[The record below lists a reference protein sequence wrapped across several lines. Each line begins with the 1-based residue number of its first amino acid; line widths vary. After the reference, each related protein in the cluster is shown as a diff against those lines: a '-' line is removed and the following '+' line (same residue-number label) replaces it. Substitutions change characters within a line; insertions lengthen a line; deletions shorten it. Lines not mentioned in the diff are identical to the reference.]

1 MQKVF
6 CGNDFYRRIIN
17 EAKAHLTEDG
27 HILFE
32 IGCFQAVRVSGLLHE
47 AGFENIR
54 VVKDLAGLDRVVMAD
69 VKWLHYSFI
78 AGVIWSQINSITV

>member
-1 MQKVF
+1 M
-6 CGNDFYRRIIN
+6 
-17 EAKAHLTEDG
+17 TEDG

-32 IGCFQAVRVSGLLHE
+32 IGCFQAARVSGLLHE

-69 VKWLHYSFI
+69 VK
-78 AGVIWSQINSITV
+78 